1 MERISAACAM
11 EWSIDLEKGLRSK
24 VAGGPVEAILQ
35 IGQRLEQWNRE
46 PEPTLPVYKMF
57 GLVPGEDRLFANAI
71 LLRLA
76 EAFRVGDHSVRHSV
90 VRVFLSLR
98 SRNKNKYNGGKN
110 YGILSKHRVHNQSQ
124 LLSRVKIV
132 FDSGDVQSRAL
143 TLVLFGCWADF
154 AKDSAEI
161 RYIILSSL
169 VSSHVV
175 EVGLKLLMDS
185 SEEHFL
191 VAMLISLSKLA
202 SIFSFLIS
210 EQVDLLCSFLTQ
222 EKTLHVKA
230 MAIRCL
236 HFIFIRSMCHFPVSA
251 YIVKILFSMLDD
263 PELPSDLQCQALRIF
278 HKIALYSLANGR
290 DILELDKLLTIVDN
304 ASKSPITLKQLL
316 VIRVLVDISGKLRER
331 IRIGSDGADSTP
343 LLSQIIAFV
352 IDQVTSLVKPMLDLC
367 CTNSEVEKECQ
378 CLFSLLLLLVE
389 EHPDLGVLALD
400 KIHLFIEYLVNM
412 HDGVMSASKAS
423 LSVNEIVDSKGKTS
437 MFIMSKLAIY
447 VYRFVVS
454 CLEHLKETGSITTEV
469 VHKVKLLVEHV
480 HRCSLFDCYIH
491 MIYSLLLYS
500 CIAGDFVV
508 NENKETNN
516 HNENLLVTLDDHL
529 IEHETLAL
537 ECAEKIFAGMD
548 YWDAY
553 KAGKYA
559 AHQGAWFTASFI
571 FERLMTK
578 VQSDSCHCWLKS
590 LAQFSHSE
598 KKIQLIL
605 LPKQGSSLVNWLQT
619 KKVST
624 IHFKDNPVEIALDAA
639 GNINLPN
646 CYEKLVEAYSSLC
659 SSLEALESIVKPG
672 QAFCF
677 QRWFLALRVKV
688 LAAVVDI
695 VKLLGTVPFNQDK
708 ITNEQVKRSILVEYP
723 QLSQQISQVS
733 FQLKRLAQEFD
744 LMATSFIGMDS
755 KSSKIIS
762 ALALS
767 CSILAFITGFTLYFP
782 EIPVNKN
789 VTTCSLEGLGRFS
802 HSVLIQDLIGR
813 LWHMDHE
820 MIANLCLLLKASGQP
835 KSCCHLQ
842 SGNQI
847 WSSGCGVKDVLTVC
861 RYAVTRVV
869 HLQNEA
875 NKGHNE
881 EDLSQLTNDGWQCLL
896 DVVTKWMHIPFQTPK
911 YFFQIRQCV
920 GSELFASSTDT
931 RSPDGISILPGF
943 HLSLNLCLQLK
954 NVPPDRPIQLTKLYC
969 ILYCKASFGTPKP
982 IEENKQRMQSGY
994 HSWEI
999 DDMIDL
1005 NESLF
1010 QHVTEDGKTTNAK
1023 LRSVDN
1029 GDGGV
1034 VKAFV
1039 CFEPNERGQGFSTCL
1054 LDVSG
1059 FPVGSYKIKW
1069 HSCCVDDQGSYWS
1082 LLPLN
1087 APPVFTLLDPLHAP
1101 VTTK

>member
-98 SRNKNKYNGGKN
+98 SRNKNK
-110 YGILSKHRVHNQSQ
+110 
-124 LLSRVKIV
+124 
-132 FDSGDVQSRAL
+132 AL

-175 EVGLKLLMDS
+175 EVRASFYAAACFCELSDDFASVILEILVNMLSSSQMMSAVRLAAVRVFAKMGCSSSLAHRAYKVGLKLLMDS

-210 EQVDLLCSFLTQ
+210 EQIKKAINKASVQVADRLNIMPKK
-222 EKTLHVKA
+222 EKKKK
-230 MAIRCL
+230 RD
-236 HFIFIRSMCHFPVSA
+236 FYYIFVQYFSRIS
-251 YIVKILFSMLDD
+251 SMLDD

-290 DILELDKLLTIVDN
+290 DILELDKLLTIIEN

-537 ECAEKIFAGMD
+537 ECAEKILAGID

-605 LPKQGSSLVNWLQT
+605 LPKQGSSLVNWLET

-639 GNINLPN
+639 GNINLPK

-659 SSLEALESIVKPG
+659 SSLEALETIVKPG

-733 FQLKRLAQEFD
+733 FQLK
-744 LMATSFIGMDS
+744 
-755 KSSKIIS
+755 
-762 ALALS
+762 
-767 CSILAFITGFTLYFP
+767 
-782 EIPVNKN
+782 
-789 VTTCSLEGLGRFS
+789 SLEGLGRFS

-820 MIANLCLLLKASGQP
+820 MIANLCLLLKASGQL

-861 RYAVTRVV
+861 KYAVTRVV

-881 EDLSQLTNDGWQCLL
+881 EDLSQLTNGGWQRLL

-969 ILYCKASFGTPKP
+969 ILYCKASFPTPKP

-1010 QHVTEDGKTTNAK
+1010 QHVAEDRKTTNTK
-1023 LRSVDN
+1023 LRRVDN

-1087 APPVFTLLDPLHAP
+1087 APPIFTLLDPLHAP